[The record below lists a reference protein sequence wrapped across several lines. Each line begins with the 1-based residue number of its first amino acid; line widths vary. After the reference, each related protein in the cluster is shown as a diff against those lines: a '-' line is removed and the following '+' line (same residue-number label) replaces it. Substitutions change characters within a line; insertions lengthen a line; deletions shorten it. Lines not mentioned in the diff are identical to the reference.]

1 MSLDLH
7 SVEISTT
14 ATGAPSLP
22 MKGAFRTIRSYILWQ
37 HERGTLHYD
46 IMVTLILI
54 FIFVSPYW
62 INFNDKPVSRDLHP
76 SEVFVTRDAQGG
88 LFYEIPA
95 AAISVG
101 DDGALREQF
110 VQVIEPIS
118 GDVAV
123 VRYEGVPDR
132 DGKTLTY
139 RVWVK
144 RK

>member
-1 MSLDLH
+1 
-7 SVEISTT
+7 
-14 ATGAPSLP
+14 

-37 HERGTLHYD
+37 HERGTLPYD
-46 IMVTLILI
+46 VMVTLILI

-62 INFNDKPVSRDLHP
+62 INFSDKPVPRNLHP

-88 LFYEIPA
+88 LVYEIPA
-95 AAISVG
+95 TAVSDG
-101 DDGALREQF
+101 DDQALRGQF
-110 VQVIEPIS
+110 AHVIEPIS
-118 GDVAV
+118 GTVSV

-132 DGKTLTY
+132 DGKVQTY